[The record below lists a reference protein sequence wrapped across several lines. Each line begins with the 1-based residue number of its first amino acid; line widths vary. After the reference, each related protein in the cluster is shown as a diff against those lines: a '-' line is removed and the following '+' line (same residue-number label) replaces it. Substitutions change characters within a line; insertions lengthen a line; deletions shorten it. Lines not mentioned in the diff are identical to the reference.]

1 MTAGKKETLLL
12 TIAGIIPI
20 TWLGLKFAP
29 FYDQGLITAF
39 GSFDEIIAEPLA
51 IDLCRDSLR
60 SVLLFNLIYLMGME
74 SISQCRRTTG
84 EARNTDLPDGV
95 MHQR

>member
-51 IDLCRDSLR
+51 IDL
-60 SVLLFNLIYLMGME
+60 
-74 SISQCRRTTG
+74 
-84 EARNTDLPDGV
+84 
-95 MHQR
+95 